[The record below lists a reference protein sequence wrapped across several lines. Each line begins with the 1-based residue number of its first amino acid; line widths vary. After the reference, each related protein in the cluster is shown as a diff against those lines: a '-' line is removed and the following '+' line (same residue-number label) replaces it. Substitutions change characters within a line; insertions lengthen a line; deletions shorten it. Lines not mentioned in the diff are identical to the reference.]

1 MPWTNITRVEY
12 RRSPARYPGDLT
24 DEEWAL
30 IGPLLPPARPGGRPR
45 STNLRDVMD
54 GILYITSSGCQW
66 RMPPKCFPPLS
77 TVQHHFHDWRDS
89 GLWLSINHLLV
100 DRRPVNRRLPVP
112 V

>member
-12 RRSPARYPGDLT
+12 RRGPARYPSDLT

-30 IGPLLPPARPGGRPR
+30 IGPLLPPAKPGGRPR
-45 STNLRDVMD
+45 STKLRDVMD
-54 GILYITSSGCQW
+54 GILLIASSGCQW
-66 RMPPKCFPPLS
+66 RMPPKCFPPFS

-89 GLWLSINHLLV
+89 GPWLSIDHLLV
-100 DRRPVNRRLPVP
+100 DRRPVNRHLPVP